1 MRSARSGIVMA
12 VLAAFTLTGVCYAA
26 SDIPKKFKRALDEK
40 DFDTMTTIVEAN
52 RGKIPAEIRSLM
64 DEALS
69 SRVSSEEQES
79 EFIVAEFMASEYKN
93 LTGEI
98 GLLRDVKRRI
108 FESKLDPPV
117 VHKPDADGTHVIR
130 ITNEKKKNILE
141 PGNIVI
147 RKGETVKW
155 INDEGE
161 PHLLASMPV
170 IGASGMSSPRIEPGG
185 SWQFKFDEPGE
196 YYYICFIHKKM
207 FGKIT
212 VEDVVKVTAEK
223 AKDTSRN

>member
-1 MRSARSGIVMA
+1 MISARSGTVMA
-12 VLAAFTLTGVCYAA
+12 VLTALTLTGVCYAA
-26 SDIPKKFKRALDEK
+26 SDIPKKFKKALDEK
-40 DFDTMTTIVEAN
+40 DFDTMTSIVGAN
-52 RGKIPAEIRSLM
+52 RDKIPMETGALM

-98 GLLRDVKRRI
+98 GLLRYVKRRV

-117 VHKPDADGTHVIR
+117 TQRPEADGTHVIR
-130 ITNEKKKNILE
+130 ITNEKNKNILD
-141 PGNIVI
+141 PGNII
-147 RKGETVKW
+147 IKQGETVKW

-185 SWQFKFDEPGE
+185 SWQYKFDEPGE
-196 YYYICFIHKKM
+196 YYYTCFIHKKM

-212 VEDVVKVTAEK
+212 VEDVKVTAEK
-223 AKDTSRN
+223 SKDISRN

>member
-1 MRSARSGIVMA
+1 MRSARLGIVMA
-12 VLAAFTLTGVCYAA
+12 VLTAFALTGVCYAA
-26 SDIPKKFKRALDEK
+26 SEIPKKFKRALDEK
-40 DFDTMTTIVEAN
+40 DFDTMTAIVETN
-52 RGKIPAEIRSLM
+52 KDRIPTEIRSLM

-69 SRVSSEEQES
+69 SRLSAEEQES

-108 FESKLDPPV
+108 FESRLDPPIIQ
-117 VHKPDADGTHVIR
+117 KLDADGMHVIR
-130 ITNEKKKNILE
+130 ITNEKNENILE
-141 PGNIVI
+141 PGNII
-147 RKGETVKW
+147 IKKGETVKW
-155 INDEGE
+155 INEEGE

-170 IGASGMSSPRIEPGG
+170 IGASGMSSPRIEPGE
-185 SWQFKFDEPGE
+185 SWEFKFDEPGE

-212 VEDVVKVTAEK
+212 VEDVKVTAEK
-223 AKDTSRN
+223 SKETSKN